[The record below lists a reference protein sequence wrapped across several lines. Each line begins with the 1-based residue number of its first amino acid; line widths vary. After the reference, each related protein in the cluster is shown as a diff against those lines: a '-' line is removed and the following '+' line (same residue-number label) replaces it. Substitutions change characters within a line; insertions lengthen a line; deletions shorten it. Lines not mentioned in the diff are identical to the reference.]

1 MNQESAWDRAH
12 SLTVSCLRFVRLL
25 ELVSAARFV
34 LGRGKGGGIWRVVWL
49 GLTPRQEVRSAFA
62 SCVRQGALCEARA
75 SHCVCSELQGF
86 KRVLFS
92 SKLNVFAMAGP
103 VRAAQAN

>member
-34 LGRGKGGGIWRVVWL
+34 LGRGKGGGHMASRL
-49 GLTPRQEVRSAFA
+49 AGSDPQATKSDCALFAGPKGSSVRSATF
-62 SCVRQGALCEARA
+62 SCFV
-75 SHCVCSELQGF
+75 
-86 KRVLFS
+86 
-92 SKLNVFAMAGP
+92 
-103 VRAAQAN
+103 